1 MYLVHTT
8 ELKYIKNILED
19 GELKS
24 NKLTTNIEWGDG
36 VYNNDINNFVYFV
49 TTEKL
54 FDKKILGS
62 VILYLNSDLIY
73 NRTFYVSTTWSNTPD
88 NLGEWY
94 SNKRFQYKRKYS
106 RYYDKYN
113 QILSK
118 LYNYSINVLPNGKGF
133 QVFQQ
138 VAIKN
143 KVNIKDKLIGIQFQ
157 SKPSDKLIQYIQTNY
172 PNVKI
177 IF

>member
-1 MYLVHTT
+1 MYLAHIT

-24 NKLTTNIEWGDG
+24 NKLTNNIESGEG
-36 VYNNDINNFVYFV
+36 IYNTHNNFVYFI

-88 NLGEWY
+88 HISEWY

-118 LYNYSINVLPNGKGF
+118 LYNYSINVLPNSNSF

-143 KVNIKDKLIGIQFQ
+143 KVNITDKLIGIQFQ
-157 SKPSDKLIQYIQTNY
+157 SKPSNKLIQYIHTNY
-172 PNVKI
+172 PDVKI